1 MTVRKQARSSTFR
14 RLTFVAAT
22 VVFLPACGALDFLT
36 GGDGFVDGVG
46 RLPGGDFDTIVTL
59 PPGVEISFPDLNGDV
74 IGPQVRGPRVL
85 MIGDSILASTS
96 SRYGNEMCD
105 VLVPLGWQVEIE
117 AEASRF
123 AEFGV
128 TVLKQQL
135 DAGWDSALV
144 FLGTNFDG
152 NIEAYERNMR
162 RMFDLLTPRPFVVV
176 TTSLFRSSQ
185 RDVNEVIRSLADEY
199 EHVTLLDW
207 EEISKNR
214 GVLSDDHVHLSPDGR
229 EVFAAAVA
237 RSFGFAPPA
246 TGACLPSKFRDDS
259 AGAGV
264 MPSTTV
270 DPASSDTTVV
280 PDPETSTTMSPGT
293 TVSPGT
299 EASTTTTP
307 VVTVPLT
314 TTLP

>member
-135 DAGWDSALV
+135 DAGWDSGLV

-185 RDVNEVIRSLADEY
+185 RDVNEVIRSLADE
-199 EHVTLLDW
+199 
-207 EEISKNR
+207 
-214 GVLSDDHVHLSPDGR
+214 
-229 EVFAAAVA
+229 
-237 RSFGFAPPA
+237 
-246 TGACLPSKFRDDS
+246 
-259 AGAGV
+259 
-264 MPSTTV
+264 
-270 DPASSDTTVV
+270 
-280 PDPETSTTMSPGT
+280 
-293 TVSPGT
+293 
-299 EASTTTTP
+299 
-307 VVTVPLT
+307 
-314 TTLP
+314 